1 MHREPSPNQQ
11 KCYIHWEP
19 FAIVYSKDIPRN
31 ALEAAI
37 EIIDVIEVLRP
48 VFEPT
53 SADLQLG
60 CAEKESRKK
69 DTNQDPSKTRW
80 RIRSSDLPEEIKRR
94 RKYDYEEDNSSPDFK
109 AVTLSK
115 PILIDWVKKALNQ
128 KCPDPET
135 YDLAWYSFEFNSVR
149 TRIFTEELLNRQPMM
164 RATHDRYGYYEY
176 PLVREQSQL
185 WVYSPV
191 IDLYLFPTFAI
202 RVNHDDWLETMEL
215 NIKVGWSWWTQEGFK
230 EHEVLMQ
237 TIPQIEAL
245 GWDLEFFDD
254 LDAAYIPREA

>member
-109 AVTLSK
+109 AVTLSQNRLPRK
-115 PILIDWVKKALNQ
+115 LIRIQA
-128 KCPDPET
+128 
-135 YDLAWYSFEFNSVR
+135 VR
-149 TRIFTEELLNRQPMM
+149 PSKRWA
-164 RATHDRYGYYEY
+164 ATDSGG
-176 PLVREQSQL
+176 VRGRKTQWIEQ
-185 WVYSPV
+185 
-191 IDLYLFPTFAI
+191 T
-202 RVNHDDWLETMEL
+202 T
-215 NIKVGWSWWTQEGFK
+215 
-230 EHEVLMQ
+230 
-237 TIPQIEAL
+237 
-245 GWDLEFFDD
+245 
-254 LDAAYIPREA
+254 